1 MKKQPENGN
10 AMEDADKNLLAY
22 RIIELDNPALPITC
36 PNSETPAVF
45 MHPRVYLEPNA
56 NGTCRCP
63 YCSTLYIIRSLIV

>member
-1 MKKQPENGN
+1 
-10 AMEDADKNLLAY
+10 
-22 RIIELDNPALPITC
+22 ELNNPKLPITC
-36 PNSETPAVF
+36 PNSETPVVF

>member
-1 MKKQPENGN
+1 MEN
-10 AMEDADKNLLAY
+10 AMEDADKNLLPY
-22 RIIELDNPALPITC
+22 RIIELNNPKLPITC
-36 PNSETPAVF
+36 PNSETPVVF